1 MWKLSL
7 SVKGSWSQSLN
18 PTSRV
23 CPKLAL
29 SMSGRETGLVHHRSP
44 AGEQPSCPQPSGG
57 NLCMREHV
65 SVPRCAFYV
74 FTRVS
79 VYVCVFVCISVC
91 YVDLCA

>member
-1 MWKLSL
+1 
-7 SVKGSWSQSLN
+7 
-18 PTSRV
+18 
-23 CPKLAL
+23 
-29 SMSGRETGLVHHRSP
+29 
-44 AGEQPSCPQPSGG
+44 
-57 NLCMREHV
+57 MREHV